1 MTSSG
6 FQVMESE
13 PLGPHGVPSAAFKQK
28 LGASRQDHVFDII
41 TRKQIVTSE
50 YDHLVSETNK
60 HEMYLLYCKHC
71 ILNFHNNSLLQ

>member
-50 YDHLVSETNK
+50 YDHLIYETNK
-60 HEMYLLYCKHC
+60 HEC
-71 ILNFHNNSLLQ
+71 ISYIINIAF